1 MPPFVQTTEP
11 LLALVT
17 HLGQMAQP
25 VGQMTTRQHL
35 SALAQ
40 RGDRLA
46 AERLRA
52 PNVPDALAYLVD
64 WWHELGA
71 GRGAGGFGPAPL
83 TWHDIA
89 AWSAVTGTALAPI
102 EATVLLRMDR
112 VFLSAAMPPQRSR

>member
-1 MPPFVQTTEP
+1 MRPFVQTTEP

-17 HLGQMAQP
+17 HLGQMSQP

-35 SALAQ
+35 TTLAQ
-40 RGDRLA
+40 RGDRRA
-46 AERLRA
+46 AAQLRP

-64 WWHELGA
+64 WWHELSV
-71 GRGAGGFGPAPL
+71 GRGAGGFGPSAL

-89 AWSAVTGTALAPI
+89 AWSAVTGSALSPI